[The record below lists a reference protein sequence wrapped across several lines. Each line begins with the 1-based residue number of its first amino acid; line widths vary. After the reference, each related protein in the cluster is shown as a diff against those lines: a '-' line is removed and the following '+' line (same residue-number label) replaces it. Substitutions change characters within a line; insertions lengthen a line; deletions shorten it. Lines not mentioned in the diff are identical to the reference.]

1 VSDDH
6 LKDIDAATA
15 AEQSSEEDEAQEG
28 NILNEEIH
36 GSDAAE
42 SVAMHVVDDDATNYQ
57 ESIASLDSATDP
69 EADAVVE
76 DALDIDSMDEANASV
91 EATTDEQDT
100 WTSEHPVVTED
111 TTEATQAEDEA
122 AEERAGR
129 RDCP

>member
-76 DALDIDSMDEANASV
+76 DALDTHA
-91 EATTDEQDT
+91 
-100 WTSEHPVVTED
+100 
-111 TTEATQAEDEA
+111 
-122 AEERAGR
+122 
-129 RDCP
+129 